1 MWQQIDGNFY
11 KMGIWTIWHVDKRE
25 CICKTCEGSCEY
37 NSSNYYYSVVY
48 VTAFNYNSAFF
59 SCYGNGLNGLQ
70 NISQK
75 TSNLWHE

>member
-1 MWQQIDGNFY
+1 MWI
-11 KMGIWTIWHVDKRE
+11 KEKASAKHVR
-25 CICKTCEGSCEY
+25 KTEN
-37 NSSNYYYSVVY
+37 NSSNYDYSVVY
-48 VTAFNYNSAFF
+48 STALNYNFLFF